1 MNEQENAYRPVPPT
15 RARKTKAP
23 TLSSKIPRSGEAES
37 KDSGGRPAADRAVA
51 GGLVRLG

>member
-1 MNEQENAYRPVPPT
+1 MNEQEYAYRRLPPT

-23 TLSSKIPRSGEAES
+23 TLSKKIPHAQEAES
-37 KDSGGRPAADRAVA
+37 GSRVAADRAVA